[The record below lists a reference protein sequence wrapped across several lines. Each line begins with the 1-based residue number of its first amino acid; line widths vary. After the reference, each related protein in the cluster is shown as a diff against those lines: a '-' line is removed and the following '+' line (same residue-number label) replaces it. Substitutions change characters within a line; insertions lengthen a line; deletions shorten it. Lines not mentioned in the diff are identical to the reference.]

1 MTTSAPAGFEFDPYA
16 LAVQDDPYPFYTVL
30 REHFPVYWSE
40 KGNCWALSRYDDIA
54 AACNDPT
61 RFSSQRGNVLDD
73 EPARMGRTLGT
84 TDPPKH
90 DNLRALVNAA
100 FMRNRLLE
108 REAQLRALIIECID
122 EFVGKGGGDLVGD
135 LSSRIAATTV
145 LSVLGFDRGDHLQI
159 KRWVE
164 GVIYRDPVT
173 KTIGPEG
180 IAARQALADY
190 TARTIAERRAQPR
203 DDLISALIEAEVEG
217 NKLTA
222 EDLLRTVSTLIAA
235 GTESFSSFVGNA
247 LNALLEYPEQ
257 WTLMAAD
264 KSRIAGAVEE
274 LLRWDTPT
282 QRFHR
287 VAVKDIEL
295 HGQVIRA
302 GQSVLVMYGSGNRD
316 ERKFERADVLD
327 VTRPVGRHLAFGNG
341 THFCLGSQLARQM
354 GRGFFEEWFP
364 RVKECSVDRASARRM
379 HSPTFRNY
387 TYFPVSVR

>member
-1 MTTSAPAGFEFDPYA
+1 MSLAVDGFEFDPYA
-16 LAVQDDPYPFYTVL
+16 LAVQVDPYPFYKVL
-30 REHFPVYWSE
+30 REHFPLYWSE
-40 KGNCWALSRYDDIA
+40 RGRCWALSRYDDIA

-61 RFSSQRGNVLDD
+61 RFSSTRGNVLDD

-90 DNLRALVNAA
+90 DQLRALVNAA

-108 REAQLRALIIECID
+108 REPQLRELTVECI
-122 EFVGKGGGDLVGD
+122 EAFVGRGGGDLVGE

-145 LSVLGFDRGDHLQI
+145 LSILGFDRSDHLQI

-173 KTIGPEG
+173 RQLGPDG
-180 IAARQALADY
+180 LSSRAGLADF
-190 TARTIAERRAQPR
+190 TARTIAERRASPR

-217 NKLTA
+217 HKLTA

-247 LNALLEYPEQ
+247 LSALMDHPEQ
-257 WTLMAAD
+257 WALMAAD
-264 KSRIAGAVEE
+264 RARIPAAVEE
-274 LLRWDTPT
+274 LLRFDTPT

-287 VAVKDIEL
+287 VAARDQEL
-295 HGQVIRA
+295 HGQTIRA
-302 GQSVLVMYGSGNRD
+302 GESVLVMYGSANRD
-316 ERKFERADVLD
+316 ERKFQDPDRLD
-327 VTRPVGRHLAFGNG
+327 VTRPPGRHLAFGNG

-354 GRGFFEEWFP
+354 ARTFFEEWFP
-364 RVKECSVDRASARRM
+364 RVRDCVPDRASAQRM
-379 HSPTFRNY
+379 HSPTFRNF
-387 TYFPVSVR
+387 TYLRVTVR